1 MAIIAVASVFTATAG
16 NVTVKTSLDSA
27 YIVMGRTTPLHVQIV
42 QDRGTVGSFI
52 NLGDTLNRY
61 VEVNTVYPADTSDIG
76 SGREEILQ
84 KIIIQS
90 FDSGLYTLPPLTY
103 TVGNDTV
110 RSNELVLKVIPV
122 PVDTMTTVHDF
133 AGVTVPH
140 TRLWDYLPDFVADYW
155 WIYLVLV
162 VIALAVAA
170 WIIWRRNHRREA
182 IEAERVPSLP
192 PYELAVKQLNEL
204 KAEKLCE
211 NSREKEYYTRL
222 TDILR
227 VYLDTRFGIN
237 AMEMTS
243 TQIMR
248 RVRAHD
254 TTKPSAALMKQILE
268 IADFVKFAKV
278 RPLPDDNV
286 KSFNQA
292 VQFVEDTKPEPEP
305 ESDTQD
311 AGTGTQPQ
319 PQK

>member
-42 QDRGTVGSFI
+42 QDRGTVGGFI

-84 KIIIQS
+84 EIIIQS
-90 FDSGLYTLPPLTY
+90 FDSGLYTLPPLAY

-162 VIALAVAA
+162 VIALAIAA

-182 IEAERVPSLP
+182 IEAEQVPSLP

-237 AMEMTS
+237 AMKMTS

-248 RVRAHD
+248 SVRAHD

-311 AGTGTQPQ
+311 TGTGTQPQ

>member
-42 QDRGTVGSFI
+42 QDRGTVGGFI

-61 VEVNTVYPADTSDIG
+61 VEINTVYPTDTSDIG

-84 KIIIQS
+84 EILIQS
-90 FDSGLYTLPPLTY
+90 FDSGLYTLPPLAY
-103 TVGNDTV
+103 TVGNDTI

-182 IEAERVPSLP
+182 IEAEHVPSLP

-248 RVRAHD
+248 SVRAHD